1 MTPAEC
7 REAVRLMFAELYPK
21 CKVIYSYPN
30 AVRPPLPYIVVDFDS
45 VVTTGVFFS
54 F

>member
-30 AVRPPLPYIVVDFDS
+30 AVRRRCRIS
-45 VVTTGVFFS
+45 FS
-54 F
+54 ILKA